1 VQSAVI
7 TLAERTTRYCM
18 IIALPHGRSADKVAA
33 LTEHITTLPAQ
44 LRKSLAWDCGKEMSG
59 HAAFTIVTGIP
70 VYFADPHSPW
80 QRGTNENNGLIRYY
94 LPKGSDLS
102 VHTQHDLDDIAAKLN
117 TGPAASWNTPP
128 PPKPLD
134 ERGLP
139 AAGQWHVGEAG
150 DVAGAGLELAAR
162 HVGRAGGGRVAHGGA
177 DPPCPGHAAP
187 AVRPLALRHRRLGHR
202 HPLPAQVRSHL
213 HCPVQGLRLAAAISA
228 GLLDAGQGG

>member
-162 HVGRAGGGRVAHGGA
+162 HVGRADGSRTVVRTRRALVTLRQPCARLLFATVDWATGIRCRLRCAHTFTVLCSDSGGRRPSA
-177 DPPCPGHAAP
+177 PG
-187 AVRPLALRHRRLGHR
+187 
-202 HPLPAQVRSHL
+202 S
-213 HCPVQGLRLAAAISA
+213 
-228 GLLDAGQGG
+228 